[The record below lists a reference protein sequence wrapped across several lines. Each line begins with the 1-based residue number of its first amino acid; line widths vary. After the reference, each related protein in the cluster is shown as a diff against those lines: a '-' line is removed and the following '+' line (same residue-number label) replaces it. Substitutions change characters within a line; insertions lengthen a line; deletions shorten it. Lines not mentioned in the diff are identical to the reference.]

1 MWYRPCLLLAF
12 LSSDLPPWRGYIYAG
27 AMLMSAM
34 LESLLNNQY
43 LFHIQQTA
51 MRARTCMLSAIFK
64 KNLRMS
70 PSSRQQNTTGQAV
83 NLMALDSMK
92 VTEWLAVSHDVWA
105 LPLRVIISLV
115 LLWGKLG
122 PASLGGLAI
131 IALMVPFNATV
142 TLRMRRLQ
150 LKVMGI
156 KDQRMKM
163 ITEVL
168 TGIQTIK
175 LAAWELS
182 FHKMIRTIR
191 GKELFILRKAIYLG
205 MALVFSFVS
214 APFLVGLASF
224 GTYILMDPS
233 NVLDANKA
241 FVALSLFNILRPAM
255 VTFPQ
260 LITATI
266 MVSTNPISNPCFLK
280 EGTSMVSGKRINQ
293 YLSQPEVDSSTVTH
307 SPDPDLAINM
317 RNATFCWSWKDQDS
331 PVLKNVTLKV
341 PPGSFVAIV
350 GPVGS
355 GKSALLSSLICDLEK
370 LSGSVN
376 LWGQVTYCPQH
387 PWIQNTSL
395 RNNITFTRGFEPLK
409 FRKVVQACALEPDL
423 DVLPDGDLTEI
434 GEKVSVET
442 RCSSP
447 LCMLQYFVW
456 QGINLSGGQKQ
467 RVSLARALYSDAE
480 IFLLDDPI
488 SAVDAHVG
496 QHLLDKVIGPKG
508 FLAKKVGSSNC
519 IYVLDQG
526 KVVAQGTYAELA
538 PQLGAL
544 APLLED
550 GGATSPDS
558 IEVVPSES
566 LSSMHSSSSLS

>member
-1 MWYRPCLLLAF
+1 MIIMRPLLGLTKIGLLLAF

-150 LKVMGI
+150 VSTTPLPVTFLLPLRLLDDLFGHWLLSCPMKSLRCLYAFLSQQQQLPLSWVCKAAVLGPCLFSAKLWPMLGYSSLENGCRFQMGAISMLVTLDQNLVEYSKGPWGTVGRPMVSSSFEEKSVKRIENEAVKLPPTEFNRNSKETVRQFMSGNSARKLMNPRPPYSRSFDRGDLVMLAVPKTEGYSNVYGPFRVEARVSDVNFRLKVMGI

-280 EGTSMVSGKRINQ
+280 EGTCFGVISNYMF
-293 YLSQPEVDSSTVTH
+293 L
-307 SPDPDLAINM
+307 
-317 RNATFCWSWKDQDS
+317 
-331 PVLKNVTLKV
+331 
-341 PPGSFVAIV
+341 IV
-350 GPVGS
+350 WT
-355 GKSALLSSLICDLEK
+355 
-370 LSGSVN
+370 N
-376 LWGQVTYCPQH
+376 LC
-387 PWIQNTSL
+387 
-395 RNNITFTRGFEPLK
+395 
-409 FRKVVQACALEPDL
+409 
-423 DVLPDGDLTEI
+423 
-434 GEKVSVET
+434 
-442 RCSSP
+442 
-447 LCMLQYFVW
+447 
-456 QGINLSGGQKQ
+456 
-467 RVSLARALYSDAE
+467 
-480 IFLLDDPI
+480 
-488 SAVDAHVG
+488 
-496 QHLLDKVIGPKG
+496 
-508 FLAKKVGSSNC
+508 
-519 IYVLDQG
+519 
-526 KVVAQGTYAELA
+526 
-538 PQLGAL
+538 
-544 APLLED
+544 
-550 GGATSPDS
+550 
-558 IEVVPSES
+558 
-566 LSSMHSSSSLS
+566 